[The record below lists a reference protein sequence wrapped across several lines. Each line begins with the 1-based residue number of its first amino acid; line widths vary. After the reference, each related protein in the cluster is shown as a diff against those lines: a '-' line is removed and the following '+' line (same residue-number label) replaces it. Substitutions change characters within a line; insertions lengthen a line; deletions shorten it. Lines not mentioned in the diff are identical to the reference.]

1 MVTKER
7 LQKQLVEA
15 KETLNKLKAKENA
28 GSETS
33 QKFCKDSIAYLENLV
48 KEIEKEIAEL
58 DYIDRARFMTIN
70 DFF

>member
-15 KETLNKLKAKENA
+15 KETLNRLKAKGNV

-33 QKFCKDSIAYLENLV
+33 QKFRKDSIAYLENLV

-58 DYIDRARFMTIN
+58 DYVDRARFMAIN